1 MSEEEEEEEK
11 EGYILV
17 VPLGPRLLRR
27 TSWRPRAATMFI
39 CRAAPRR
46 ATSALGFRDWRALE
60 VDISCSLGG
69 LLEKK
74 EKRRR
79 KKEIEVKEEKKI
91 LISQSFLE
99 SASRR
104 MSFNSWEIWLRRA
117 F

>member
-1 MSEEEEEEEK
+1 
-11 EGYILV
+11 LV

-74 EKRRR
+74 EK
-79 KKEIEVKEEKKI
+79 EEKEDEEEEEEGRK
-91 LISQSFLE
+91 
-99 SASRR
+99 
-104 MSFNSWEIWLRRA
+104 
-117 F
+117 